1 MYSGQAWPQVNEVS
15 MCGEP
20 QLFQREL
27 WATDWSGT
35 QRSVEENEM
44 QSKQLIVP
52 TYQFPHRGTGRKE
65 ERKKAH

>member
-1 MYSGQAWPQVNEVS
+1 